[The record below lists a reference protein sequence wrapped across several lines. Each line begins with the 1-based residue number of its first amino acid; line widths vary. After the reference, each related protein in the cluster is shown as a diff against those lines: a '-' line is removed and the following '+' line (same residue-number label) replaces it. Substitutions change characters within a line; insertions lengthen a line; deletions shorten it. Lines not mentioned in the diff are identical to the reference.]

1 MWVKMM
7 YVHVKDN
14 AATNNVRNNRTQHCA
29 WVAALNAYPDEAR
42 KARRAQGHLL
52 SF

>member
-1 MWVKMM
+1 MWVKMI
-7 YVHVKDN
+7 YVHVRDN

-29 WVAALNAYPDEAR
+29 RVAALSSYSDEAR
-42 KARRAQGHLL
+42 KAHRAQGHLL